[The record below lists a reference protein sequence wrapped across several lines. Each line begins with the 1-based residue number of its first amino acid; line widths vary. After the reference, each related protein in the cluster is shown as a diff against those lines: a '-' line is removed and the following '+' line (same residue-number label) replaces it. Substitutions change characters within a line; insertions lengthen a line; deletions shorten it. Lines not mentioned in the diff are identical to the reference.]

1 MKQTTI
7 NITTLSE
14 MFESIPKSPSM
25 VMIATAYQSSGN
37 PIKGVK
43 RALDLAG
50 GGYYERPD
58 LRKILGL
65 LAELNDLT
73 I

>member
-1 MKQTTI
+1 
-7 NITTLSE
+7 
-14 MFESIPKSPSM
+14 M